1 MASDA
6 NKIFVGGIGKSN
18 EDVLKQYFGSFGTVN
33 SVLIPRTNGRGR
45 GFAFVSFADAATVGL
60 VLKEPFHQM
69 DNYAIVEVKPYRA
82 RGSNAASA
90 SVQAG
95 SGVSAIELG
104 MQQMNVGESSPSIDR
119 IAPTQASTTSGLPQ
133 EAERLKIGERVVWIS
148 DDGPEAGTVRWIG
161 VLSLSD
167 DEGNQRM
174 QDQEMVG
181 IECDNAVGTG
191 TGRYQETQLFRTRPG
206 YATLIPL
213 CGLIKECDFFGVT
226 ASSRAN
232 SSPSHRPCAENNSS
246 AEKRSHESS
255 TASVVA
261 DTNLDN
267 ECQICFERAVDSA
280 LIDCGHSVLCYECA
294 KGCQRAHPPLCPICR
309 KDIRDVLRIYRS

>member
-33 SVLIPRTNGRGR
+33 SVVIPRTNGRGR
-45 GFAFVSFADAATVGL
+45 GFAFVSFADAATVGI
-60 VLKEPFHQM
+60 VLQEPLHQM

-95 SGVSAIELG
+95 TGVSAIELG
-104 MQQMNVGESSPSIDR
+104 MQQMNVGESSPSTER
-119 IAPTQASTTSGLPQ
+119 EAPTHASTSSEPPQ
-133 EAERLKIGERVVWIS
+133 EAERLKVGERVVWL
-148 DDGPEAGTVRWIG
+148 DDDSPEAGTVRWIG

-174 QDQEMVG
+174 QEMVG

-191 TGRYQETQLFRTRPG
+191 TGRYRETQLFRTRQG

-226 ASSRAN
+226 ASSRAD
-232 SSPSHRPCAENNSS
+232 SSPSYRPCAENNSS
-246 AEKRSHESS
+246 AEKGVAKAPLPLLSQTQIRKMNVKFVLNGPS
-255 TASVVA
+255 TV
-261 DTNLDN
+261 
-267 ECQICFERAVDSA
+267 
-280 LIDCGHSVLCYECA
+280 
-294 KGCQRAHPPLCPICR
+294 P
-309 KDIRDVLRIYRS
+309 